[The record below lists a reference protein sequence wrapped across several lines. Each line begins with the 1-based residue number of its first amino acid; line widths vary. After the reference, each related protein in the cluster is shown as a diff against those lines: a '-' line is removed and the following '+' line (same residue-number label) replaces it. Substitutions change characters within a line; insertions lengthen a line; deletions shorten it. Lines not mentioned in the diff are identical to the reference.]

1 MTKAEHAYQLMLT
14 EYPDILTAAQ
24 TAKILGI
31 GRHQVY
37 KMIDRG
43 ELFGL
48 KLSGS
53 YKIAKLRLI
62 EYLIGQAG

>member
-1 MTKAEHAYQLMLT
+1 MMKAEHAYPLILT
-14 EYPDILTAAQ
+14 EYPDILTAEQ

-37 KMIDRG
+37 KMIDR
-43 ELFGL
+43 LFGL

-53 YKIAKLRLI
+53 CQMEMQHFLC
-62 EYLIGQAG
+62 